1 MKMNSI
7 FVFVLVISV
16 LSWSCQ
22 DTPKAVKT
30 VERAVEI
37 TPELATSTLFLDSAV
52 VEKYLAGQQLPDTT
66 RQMIVNFYN
75 ARNFSYA
82 WFDTS
87 GVAEQAVQLWNLQ
100 SNYIGYSRDSSIYNP
115 FLQRWAD
122 SVYANGNKAIPADE
136 QQKMELEMTT
146 QFFKYASKAYVG
158 NESLNG
164 KDLGWFIPRRK
175 VDLLGL
181 LDTLVRDKG
190 KGYAGYEP
198 VNRQYRLL
206 REALKGYYQLQ
217 QEGAWDS
224 LHTKA
229 KKISRGDTGEVILQ
243 LKKRLAVTKD
253 LAVNDSVAVFDSSLL
268 NAVKRFQR
276 RYGLKDDGVIGGVTL
291 VEMNRPIDY
300 RIRQILVNME
310 RIRWVPA
317 APATDYILVN
327 IPEYR
332 LHAYE
337 AGDKLVFDMNV
348 VVGSTTHSTVIFT
361 GDLKNV
367 VFSPYWNVPPG
378 ILAKEVLPGI
388 KRDKNY
394 LARHNM
400 EWNGGNVRQ
409 KPGKSNS
416 LGLVKFLFPNN
427 YNIYLHDT
435 PSKSLFNESK
445 RDFSHGCIRL
455 AQPKKLAEWI
465 LRNDSS
471 WTSAAIDKAMNSGKE
486 RFVSVKQPL
495 PVFIGYFTAWVD
507 REGLLNFRDDVYG
520 HDKVLMEK
528 MFK

>member
-1 MKMNSI
+1 MNSI
-7 FVFVLVISV
+7 FVLALVISI

-22 DTPKAVKT
+22 EKSKAVKP
-30 VERAVEI
+30 VKRAVEI
-37 TPELATSTLFLDSAV
+37 TPELATSTLFLDSV
-52 VEKYLAGQQLPDTT
+52 TVQQYLAAQKLPDST
-66 RQMIVNFYN
+66 RQMIVDFYN
-75 ARNFSYA
+75 SRNYSYA

-87 GVAEQAVQLWNLQ
+87 GVAEQAIQLWNLQ
-100 SNYIGYSRDSSIYNP
+100 SNYIEYSRDSSIYNAY
-115 FLQRWAD
+115 LQGWAD
-122 SVYANGNKAIPADE
+122 SVYANGNKAVPAAD
-136 QQKMELEMTT
+136 QQRVELELTS

-158 NESLNG
+158 DESLEA

-175 VDLLGL
+175 VDLRAF
-181 LDTLVRDKG
+181 LDSLVNDNG
-190 KGYAGYEP
+190 KGVDTYEP

-206 REALKGYYQLQ
+206 RDAMQTYYTLQ
-217 QEGAWDS
+217 KEGAWDS
-224 LHTKA
+224 LHTKS
-229 KKISRGDTGEVILQ
+229 KKLSIGDTGEVVLQ
-243 LKKRLAVTKD
+243 LKKRLALTKD
-253 LAVNDSVAVFDSSLL
+253 LASNDGSNLFDSSLVR
-268 NAVKRFQR
+268 AIKHFQH
-276 RYGLKDDGVIGGVTL
+276 RYGLKEDGVVGGTTMA
-291 VEMNRPIDY
+291 EMNRPIDY
-300 RIRQILVNME
+300 RIKQMLVNME

-317 APATDYILVN
+317 EPKNDYLLVN

-337 AGDKLVFDMNV
+337 AGNKLVFDMNV

-361 GDLKNV
+361 GDLKYV

-378 ILAKEVLPGI
+378 ILSKEVLPGI

-435 PSKSLFNESK
+435 PSKNLFNESK
-445 RDFSHGCIRL
+445 RDFSHGCIRVSE
-455 AQPKKLAEWI
+455 PKKLAEWI

-471 WTSAAIDKAMNSGKE
+471 WNAALIEKAMNSGRE
-486 RFVSVKQPL
+486 QFVTVKPTL

-507 REGLLNFRDDVYG
+507 REGQVNFRDDVYG
-520 HDKVLMEK
+520 HDKVLMQK